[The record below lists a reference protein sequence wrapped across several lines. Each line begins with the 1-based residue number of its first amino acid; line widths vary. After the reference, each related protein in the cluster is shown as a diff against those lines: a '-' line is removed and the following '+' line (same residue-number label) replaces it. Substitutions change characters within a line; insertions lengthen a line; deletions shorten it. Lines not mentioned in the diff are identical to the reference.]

1 LTAKLTAKPMDFSG
15 RGTGRW
21 TETRRNF
28 DVPDMSGRPQTH
40 LMMTR
45 IVPLFYIPLLLLQA
59 SLAIRL
65 LGDVVEELGP
75 TAAGAACSMVSPCCA
90 S

>member
-1 LTAKLTAKPMDFSG
+1 MI
-15 RGTGRW
+15 
-21 TETRRNF
+21 
-28 DVPDMSGRPQTH
+28 
-40 LMMTR
+40 R

-59 SLAIRL
+59 SLTIRL